1 MNIKKLRY
9 NTLSLR
15 GLQILPPP
23 ISICNPISSNAF
35 RPAIPALLHQAH
47 ASCGRA
53 FALMFIALSLA
64 FASCEKEVME
74 DLTPMH
80 SMFNES
86 LNLPQATLDSITN
99 FTHKFGG
106 YVGSHPESR
115 QDQYFD
121 PTLQNLRDAAALY
134 GYTIKETTV
143 TTGITVNDEWDSET
157 IIYF

>member
-1 MNIKKLRY
+1 MNILNKHH
-9 NTLSLR
+9 NTLIIREL
-15 GLQILPPP
+15 LPPP
-23 ISICNPISSNAF
+23 ISSCKVNNKRQEPSTF
-35 RPAIPALLHQAH
+35 PLLHQAY

-53 FALMFIALSLA
+53 FALLFIVLSLA

-74 DLTPMH
+74 ELTPMH

-86 LNLPQATLDSITN
+86 VNLPQATLDSITN

-115 QDQYFD
+115 QDKYFD

-143 TTGITVNDEWDSET
+143 TTGITVNDEWDGEK

>member
-1 MNIKKLRY
+1 
-9 NTLSLR
+9 
-15 GLQILPPP
+15 
-23 ISICNPISSNAF
+23 
-35 RPAIPALLHQAH
+35 
-47 ASCGRA
+47 
-53 FALMFIALSLA
+53 MFIALPLA

-86 LNLPQATLDSITN
+86 VNLPQATLDSITTC
-99 FTHKFGG
+99 THKFGG

-115 QDQYFD
+115 QDKYFD

-143 TTGITVNDEWDSET
+143 TAGITVNDEWDGET
-157 IIYF
+157 YIYF

>member
-1 MNIKKLRY
+1 
-9 NTLSLR
+9 
-15 GLQILPPP
+15 
-23 ISICNPISSNAF
+23 
-35 RPAIPALLHQAH
+35 
-47 ASCGRA
+47 
-53 FALMFIALSLA
+53 MFIALPLA

-74 DLTPMH
+74 ELTPMH

-86 LNLPQATLDSITN
+86 VNLPQATLDSITT

-115 QDQYFD
+115 QDKFFD

-134 GYTIKETTV
+134 GYTIKESSV
-143 TTGITVNDEWDSET
+143 TTGVTVNDEWDGEK